1 MTSVLAGTDFGLGAS
16 LCGLLAF
23 AALLLLPGLLVV
35 RAPWSAVPFLSLS
48 FWALS
53 WGWLFGASRQRFL
66 HAALAGFLLLALL
79 RLLKPLGLRAP
90 RGSTVLVLAA
100 AALPLLAFFCWPLC
114 PGAEMSFHSLG
125 ARLLVWRDGLPLTY
139 EPLVSL
145 RPFGAHAPAL
155 PALAADVSLLSGLA
169 PAKAV
174 LLAHQAAVGLLIV
187 ALHAFLVRLA
197 PPGAPPVAALGAV
210 LAVALA
216 RVPAAFSAFGDGGPV
231 LALAFAVA
239 TAAWLGP
246 TSSRSAAVAAGLFL
260 GASALAQP
268 TLALAALV
276 TLGLRLRPWRGGD
289 GRIRLGLAAGL
300 AVVLAAP
307 FLLRLAESLSLGE
320 IEAAV
325 PGPRQVAP
333 ALAAL
338 FVAAAVA
345 WVARRLWPP
354 RRWAV
359 LGLAGLGLAAVG
371 SSAYDALDRAHGLR
385 PGPAE
390 RAAMARLAKGARP
403 LETVCIEPGSAGLW
417 MPALVGRPVSHPW
430 APLVYRDEL
439 AAIAP
444 IPCELTPT
452 PSVTSF
458 DVCR

>member
-1 MTSVLAGTDFGLGAS
+1 MDPGIAGTDVSLGAS

-23 AALLLLPGLLVV
+23 VVLLLLPGLLVV
-35 RAPWSAVPFLSLS
+35 RAPWPAVPFLSLS

-66 HAALAGFLLLALL
+66 HAALPGFLLLALL

-216 RVPAAFSAFGDGGPV
+216 RVPAAFSIFGDGGPV
-231 LALAFAVA
+231 FALAFAMA
-239 TAAWLGP
+239 AAAWLRP
-246 TSSRSAAVAAGLFL
+246 TGRRSAAVAAGLFL

-268 TLALAALV
+268 ALALAALV
-276 TLGLRLRPWRGGD
+276 ALGLRLRPWRDGD
-289 GRIRLGLAAGL
+289 VRDVRVRLGLAAAL
-300 AVVLAAP
+300 AIALAAP
-307 FLLRLAESLSLGE
+307 FLLRLAEALSLAE
-320 IEAAV
+320 TEAAV
-325 PGPRQVAP
+325 PGARQVAP
-333 ALAAL
+333 PLAAL
-338 FVAAAVA
+338 FVAAAVP
-345 WVARRLWPP
+345 WLARRLWPP

-371 SSAYDALDRAHGLR
+371 SSVFDW
-385 PGPAE
+385 
-390 RAAMARLAKGARP
+390 
-403 LETVCIEPGSAGLW
+403 SASS
-417 MPALVGRPVSHPW
+417 PGRPASGSPPW
-430 APLVYRDEL
+430 PAVPSATPGRPWSTGTRSRRQSPFPASNSNPVRDIL
-439 AAIAP
+439 
-444 IPCELTPT
+444 
-452 PSVTSF
+452 
-458 DVCR
+458 

>member
-1 MTSVLAGTDFGLGAS
+1 MDPGLAGTDVSLGAS

-23 AALLLLPGLLVV
+23 VVLLLLPGLLVV
-35 RAPWSAVPFLSLS
+35 RAPWPAVPFLSLS

-66 HAALAGFLLLALL
+66 HAALLGFLLLALL

-114 PGAEMSFHSLG
+114 PGAEMSFSTVG
-125 ARLLVWRDGLPLTY
+125 TRVLVWRDGLPLTY

-187 ALHAFLVRLA
+187 ALHAFLVRWLT
-197 PPGAPPVAALGAV
+197 PTVAPPVAALGAV

-216 RVPAAFSAFGDGGPV
+216 RVPTAFSAFGDGGPV

-239 TAAWLGP
+239 AAAWLGP
-246 TSSRSAAVAAGLFL
+246 TGNRSAAVAASTSL

-268 TLALAALV
+268 VLALAAFVALA
-276 TLGLRLRPWRGGD
+276 LRLRPWRDGD

-300 AVVLAAP
+300 AVALAAP
-307 FLLRLAESLSLGE
+307 LLLRLAEALSLAE
-320 IEAAV
+320 AEAAV
-325 PGPRQVAP
+325 PGLRQVAP
-333 ALAAL
+333 APAAP
-338 FVAAAVA
+338 FVAAAG
-345 WVARRLWPP
+345 
-354 RRWAV
+354 AV
-359 LGLAGLGLAAVG
+359 
-371 SSAYDALDRAHGLR
+371 
-385 PGPAE
+385 
-390 RAAMARLAKGARP
+390 
-403 LETVCIEPGSAGLW
+403 
-417 MPALVGRPVSHPW
+417 
-430 APLVYRDEL
+430 
-439 AAIAP
+439 
-444 IPCELTPT
+444 
-452 PSVTSF
+452 
-458 DVCR
+458 

>member
-1 MTSVLAGTDFGLGAS
+1 MDPGIAGTDVSLGAS

-23 AALLLLPGLLVV
+23 VVLLLLPGLLVV
-35 RAPWSAVPFLSLS
+35 HAPWPAVPFLSLS

-66 HAALAGFLLLALL
+66 HAALPGFLLLALL

-216 RVPAAFSAFGDGGPV
+216 RVPAAFSIFGDGGPV
-231 LALAFAVA
+231 FALAFAMA
-239 TAAWLGP
+239 AAAWLRP
-246 TSSRSAAVAAGLFL
+246 TGRRSAAVAAGLFL

-268 TLALAALV
+268 ALALAALV
-276 TLGLRLRPWRGGD
+276 ALGLRLRPWRDGD
-289 GRIRLGLAAGL
+289 VRDVRVRLGLAAAL
-300 AVVLAAP
+300 AIALAAP
-307 FLLRLAESLSLGE
+307 FLLRLAEALSLAE
-320 IEAAV
+320 TEAAV
-325 PGPRQVAP
+325 PGARQVAP
-333 ALAAL
+333 PLAAL
-338 FVAAAVA
+338 FVAAAVP
-345 WVARRLWPP
+345 WLARRLWPP

-371 SSAYDALDRAHGLR
+371 SSVFDWLGRRNELR

-390 RAAMARLAKGARP
+390 QAVIARLSAETGP
-403 LETVCIEPGSAGLW
+403 WETVCIEPGSAGLW
-417 MPALVGRPVSHPW
+417 IPALAGRPVSHSW
-430 APLVYRDEL
+430 TPLVYRDEV
-439 AAIAP
+439 AATEP
-444 IPCELTPT
+444 VPCK
-452 PSVTSF
+452 
-458 DVCR
+458 